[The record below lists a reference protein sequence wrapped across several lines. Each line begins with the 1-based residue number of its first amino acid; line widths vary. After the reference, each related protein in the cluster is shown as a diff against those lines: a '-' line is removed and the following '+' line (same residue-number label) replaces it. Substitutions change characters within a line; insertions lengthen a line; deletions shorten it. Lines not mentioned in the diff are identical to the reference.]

1 MRIYKLLCHYSV
13 DKRHCFIH
21 CGKSCGNSLPC
32 VLYHFRAIA
41 IPVPSRFSL
50 SYLNFYRICSFH
62 APDGK
67 VHGASMG
74 PIWGR
79 QDPGRPHELG
89 LNIFIYAQSGSS
101 LQKLWCSINF
111 ALWVLLFST
120 HPHIDGQVQACSNSS
135 ALVMELLQS
144 CTHPSLWSFWFIAK
158 IIELLQLQIRSWIL
172 RGSGKL

>member
-1 MRIYKLLCHYSV
+1 MCIISFQGYNDPRYISLLVVIFEFLSHLFV
-13 DKRHCFIH
+13 
-21 CGKSCGNSLPC
+21 SCPWWQGSW
-32 VLYHFRAIA
+32 
-41 IPVPSRFSL
+41 
-50 SYLNFYRICSFH
+50 
-62 APDGK
+62 GQ
-67 VHGASMG
+67 HGAHLG
-74 PIWGR
+74 P
-79 QDPGRPHELG
+79 PGPRWAPCWPHELG

-120 HPHIDGQVQACSNSS
+120 HPHIDGQVQACSNAS